1 MGRETLNAVAA
12 GVLDFFGSAH
22 GLVISR
28 PDLSEGPVAG
38 CSSFDPADLIQ
49 LDGSVFGT
57 LEAERRRLGVHSL
70 LVGAVKVT
78 SELADELAGFF
89 PEFPG
94 VTKEIR
100 GLLDA
105 HGQLMTVYVCTHA
118 NRGDNP
124 CGSMTV
130 AVGGDCYR
138 DDQVDLSGVL
148 ERTSL
153 LSKAMARKSV
163 MMFPD
168 VPVLH
173 GGKKG
178 EWIVLDRRGHA
189 VKELSEAA
197 KVTLG
202 AVVIKH
208 GIEFLN
214 LLKSRRLGKEL
225 GVDASGIVMMAP
237 DTASPDTVSGKY
249 WPNLCRAWQAMGLD
263 TRLVTCLPAGAPPES
278 EGDVGGLKSE
288 SALPTGYGVAATAL
302 RLVGR
307 LMPKPLSECRFVI
320 EALGNVTYYT
330 LHALINR
337 YGITPSRI
345 VAFDPSAAACER
357 IRRAF
362 PGVDVRRQTDEQ
374 FYAASTSENFDVW
387 VNNGLGNRT
396 TRTQVEWLLN
406 HGVRVFCGGANNFL
420 RKSDERES
428 LEVIWARG
436 GWAWPDEATSGGGW
450 TFAVMDLYARTLGR
464 PGLVGDFIQR
474 VIARVERSN
483 IAAVD
488 AALGVGAAPDG
499 IELWEKIEGEIDA
512 RVVKSL
518 SQKLAPKELATLA
531 DIRKWNL

>member
-1 MGRETLNAVAA
+1 MRRETLNAVAA
-12 GVLDFFGSAH
+12 GVLDFFDSAH
-22 GLVISR
+22 GLIISR

-49 LDGSVFGT
+49 FNGSVFGA
-57 LEAERRRLGVHSL
+57 LEAERRRLGVHSV
-70 LVGAVKVT
+70 LVCIVKVT
-78 SELADELAGFF
+78 HELAGELASLF
-89 PEFPG
+89 PEFPS
-94 VTKEIR
+94 VAEEIR
-100 GLLDA
+100 ALLDT

-130 AVGGDCYR
+130 SVGGDCYR
-138 DDQVDLSGVL
+138 DDQVDLSSVV

-178 EWIVLDRRGHA
+178 EWIVLNQRGHA

-197 KVTLG
+197 KVALG
-202 AVVIKH
+202 AMVIKR

-214 LLKSRRLGKEL
+214 RLKSRRLGEEL
-225 GVDASGIVMMAP
+225 SADAGSIVMMAP

-249 WPNLCRAWQAMGLD
+249 WPNLCRAWQMMGLD
-263 TRLVTCLPAGAPPES
+263 TRFVTCLPAGGPPAS
-278 EGDVGGLKSE
+278 EGGVGGVKSE

-307 LMPKPLSECRFVI
+307 LMPKPLSECRFNI

-337 YGITPSRI
+337 YGIAPGRI
-345 VAFDPSAAACER
+345 VAFDPNAAACER

-362 PGVDVRRQTDEQ
+362 PGVDVRCQTDEQ

-396 TRTQVEWLLN
+396 TCTQIEWLLD

-420 RKSDERES
+420 RKSDELES
-428 LEVIWARG
+428 LEAVWARG

-450 TFAVMDLYARTLGR
+450 TFAVMDL
-464 PGLVGDFIQR
+464 
-474 VIARVERSN
+474 
-483 IAAVD
+483 
-488 AALGVGAAPDG
+488 
-499 IELWEKIEGEIDA
+499 
-512 RVVKSL
+512 
-518 SQKLAPKELATLA
+518 
-531 DIRKWNL
+531 

>member
-1 MGRETLNAVAA
+1 MRRENLNAVAA
-12 GVLDFFGSAH
+12 RALDFFGSAH

-49 LDGSVFGT
+49 LDGSVFGA
-57 LEAERRRLGVHSL
+57 LEDERRRLGVHSV
-70 LVGAVKVT
+70 LVCAVKVT
-78 SELADELAGFF
+78 PELADEVAGLF

-94 VTKEIR
+94 VAEEIR
-100 GLLDA
+100 GLLDEY
-105 HGQLMTVYVCTHA
+105 GQLTNVYVCTHA

-124 CGSMTV
+124 CGSLTIS
-130 AVGGDCYR
+130 VGGDCYR
-138 DDQVDLSGVL
+138 IDQFDLSGVI

-153 LSKAMARKSV
+153 LAKAMARKSV

-178 EWIVLDRRGHA
+178 EWVVLDRRGHA
-189 VKELSEAA
+189 VKELSDAV
-197 KVTLG
+197 KVALG
-202 AVVIKH
+202 AVVIKR

-214 LLKSRRLGKEL
+214 RLKSRRLGEEL
-225 GVDASGIVMMAP
+225 GADAGGMVMMAP

-263 TRLVTCLPAGAPPES
+263 TRFVTCLPAGAPPAS
-278 EGDVGGLKSE
+278 EGGVGGLKSE

-307 LMPKPLSECRFVI
+307 LMPKPLTECRFVV
-320 EALGNVTYYT
+320 EAAGNVTYYT

-337 YGITPSRI
+337 YGLAPGRM
-345 VAFDPSAAACER
+345 VAFDPNAAACER

-362 PGVDVRRQTDEQ
+362 PGVDVRLHTDEQ
-374 FYAASTSENFDVW
+374 FYTAGTGEVFDVW

-396 TRTQVEWLLN
+396 RRAQVEWLLDR
-406 HGVRVFCGGANNFL
+406 GVRVFCGGANNFL

-428 LEVIWARG
+428 LEAIWARG
-436 GWAWPDEATSGGGW
+436 AWAWPDEATSGGGW
-450 TFAVMDLYARTLGR
+450 AFAVMDLYARTLGR
-464 PGLVGDFIQR
+464 PALAGDFIQR

-483 IAAVD
+483 VDAVD
-488 AALGVGAAPDG
+488 AAVGTGAAPDG
-499 IELWEKIEGEIDA
+499 RELWERIEAEIDA

-518 SQKLAPKELATLA
+518 SRKLPAKNLTALA
-531 DIRKWNL
+531 DIRNWKL